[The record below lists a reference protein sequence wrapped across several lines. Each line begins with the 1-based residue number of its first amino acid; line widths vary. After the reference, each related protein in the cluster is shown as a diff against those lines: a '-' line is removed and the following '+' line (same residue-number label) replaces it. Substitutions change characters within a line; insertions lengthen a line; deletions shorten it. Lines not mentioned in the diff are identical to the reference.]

1 MSRPKAAVVLSEQER
16 EQLQALTRSRSMPH
30 ALMRRARIVL
40 LSAAGLSNQAIAE
53 RCAVS
58 PPTVSLWCQRY
69 RTQGLAGLHDELRP
83 GRPRTH
89 GDEQVA
95 ALVNRVLHTK
105 PKGATHWSV
114 RLVAEE
120 TGISKS
126 TVGRY
131 FKLIGLQPQRS
142 KSFKL
147 STDPFFVEKV
157 RDIVGLDLN
166 PPDHV
171 LVPCVDEK
179 SQIQALQRTQPIL
192 PLGPGYVE
200 PSAPSAAAPL
210 KTGANRSS
218 KSISSLPITTPK
230 AAASS
235 RRIG

>member
-1 MSRPKAAVVLSEQER
+1 MSRPNAAVVLSEQER
-16 EQLQALTRSRSMPH
+16 EQLQALTRSRSRPH
-30 ALMRRARIVL
+30 ALIRRARIVL

-120 TGISKS
+120 TGFPRARWAVTSS
-126 TVGRY
+126 SSDSNRSAPRVSNSPPTPSSWRRY
-131 FKLIGLQPQRS
+131 ATS
-142 KSFKL
+142 W
-147 STDPFFVEKV
+147 
-157 RDIVGLDLN
+157 
-166 PPDHV
+166 V
-171 LVPCVDEK
+171 LT
-179 SQIQALQRTQPIL
+179 SIL
-192 PLGPGYVE
+192 P
-200 PSAPSAAAPL
+200 
-210 KTGANRSS
+210 
-218 KSISSLPITTPK
+218 TTFWSRVWMKK
-230 AAASS
+230 AKS
-235 RRIG
+235 RRSNAPNQSCPWVRVTSNPARHPPRLL